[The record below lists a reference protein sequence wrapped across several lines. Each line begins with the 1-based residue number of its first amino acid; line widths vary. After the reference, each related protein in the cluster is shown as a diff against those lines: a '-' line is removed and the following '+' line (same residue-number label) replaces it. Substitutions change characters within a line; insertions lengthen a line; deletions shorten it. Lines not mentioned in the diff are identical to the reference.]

1 MPHIPNFPVSPS
13 AAQWSPLLPRV
24 AMQAVLAA
32 SILALCPLAQAQ
44 SDPPEPPYGMSGR
57 FGLGVATMPTYE
69 GSPDRRTL
77 AVPDLTLSYRS
88 HDWGT
93 VEFGQRG
100 LTWTAVEAGAFRF
113 ALVAQFDPGRKDK
126 NPSAL
131 DPTPGDKRLSG
142 MGKVKSST
150 EAGVGIGY
158 GPVMLVARQSLSDR
172 DPKGV
177 QADLSA
183 GIPWALSNR
192 LTLHFA
198 ASATWANRD
207 TMQTYFGVTPA
218 HHHRPRV
225 PRGALSVVGRCC
237 CRPQAPRQA
246 VDRDGLEHRVLSGWT
261 SPGTAAIPQVV
272 QSDTSGISKIAAVD
286 MGRQMAPHVD
296 PHRTAREGFK
306 RSVQG
311 WLGTFELTLYG
322 MPKLPSRSFTCQC
335 FTQPLDHPERPPG
348 HCRPRRWSG
357 TSLWRLNART

>member
-1 MPHIPNFPVSPS
+1 MPHLPNFPVSPS
-13 AAQWSPLLPRV
+13 AAQSSPSLPRA

-44 SDPPEPPYGMSGR
+44 SDTPEPPYGMSGR

-77 AVPDLTLSYRS
+77 AVPDLALSYRS

-100 LTWTAVEAGAFRF
+100 LSWTAVETGAFRF

-172 DPKGV
+172 GPKGV

-183 GIPWALSNR
+183 GFPWALSNR

-218 HHHRPRV
+218 QANATSFAVYTPKSGCRKVELNVGAEYALAPSWKLQANVGVSQLGDQAAASPLVSRRNGVTAMLGVARV
-225 PRGALSVVGRCC
+225 
-237 CRPQAPRQA
+237 
-246 VDRDGLEHRVLSGWT
+246 
-261 SPGTAAIPQVV
+261 
-272 QSDTSGISKIAAVD
+272 
-286 MGRQMAPHVD
+286 
-296 PHRTAREGFK
+296 F
-306 RSVQG
+306 
-311 WLGTFELTLYG
+311 
-322 MPKLPSRSFTCQC
+322 
-335 FTQPLDHPERPPG
+335 
-348 HCRPRRWSG
+348 
-357 TSLWRLNART
+357 